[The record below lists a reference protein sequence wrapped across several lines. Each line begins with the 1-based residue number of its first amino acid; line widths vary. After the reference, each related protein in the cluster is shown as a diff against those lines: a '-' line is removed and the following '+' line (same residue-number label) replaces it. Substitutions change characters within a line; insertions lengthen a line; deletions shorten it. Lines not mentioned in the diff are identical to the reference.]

1 MIYEYFIRYILIFII
16 LEIWFEYCK
25 MDQPTTS
32 SEIYKRED
40 DCEITWKHPSHIFQ
54 RLLAL
59 FFMCLI
65 GFGK

>member
-1 MIYEYFIRYILIFII
+1 
-16 LEIWFEYCK
+16 

-32 SEIYKRED
+32 SEINDRED
-40 DCEITWKHPSHIFQ
+40 NYEITWKHPSHIFQ

-65 GFGK
+65 GFGKVIIKSYSYFK